1 MVREGIPF
9 VATGALLA
17 LAFYIFAM
25 PLAGGLFVV
34 VTLFVA
40 FFFRNPARIVPS
52 DRGLIVSPADGK
64 VVTVEKLDESDPE
77 SAFLVSIFLSIF
89 DVHINRAPIAG
100 KLSKVEYSAGQFR
113 AAMKRE
119 ASDVNERNTIT
130 VEGDELTLQFKQIA
144 GLIARR
150 IVFWKKPGD
159 RVERGERVG
168 LIRFGSRTDLI
179 LPAGVQLKIKPGDR
193 VKGGSSIIGTY

>member
-1 MVREGIPF
+1 M
-9 VATGALLA
+9 AAGALLA

-25 PLAGGLFVV
+25 PLVSGLFVV

-77 SAFLVSIFLSIF
+77 SALLVSIFLSIF

-100 KLSKVEYSAGQFR
+100 KLSRVEYSAGQFR

-130 VEGDELTLQFKQIA
+130 VEGDDLTLQFKQIA

-179 LPAGVQLKIKPGDR
+179 LPASVQLKVKPGDR